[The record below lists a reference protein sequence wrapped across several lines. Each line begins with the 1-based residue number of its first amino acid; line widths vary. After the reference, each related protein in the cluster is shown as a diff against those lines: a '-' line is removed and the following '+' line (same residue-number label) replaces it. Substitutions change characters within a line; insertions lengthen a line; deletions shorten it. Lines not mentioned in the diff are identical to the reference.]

1 LNHEINTLQK
11 FMNPIPKSEKPG
23 PERSVRTAT
32 PLSPKTDQPNA
43 ERPAQTSGMLS
54 IQDAV
59 SLSWT
64 DQDIENRFG
73 MFKAGRYT
81 SVNKVLSF
89 LLALLLTAVFFALLI
104 YGSKASPLLERFA
117 LPFIRPGNTWT
128 VGPAM
133 LFFFWSI
140 VILFLKGRKIKFQT
154 RALDLAAVPQ
164 QPDFLLNETT
174 ARTVLERIH
183 GLVDNPHHFILLN
196 RIERALSNLRN
207 IGGLSEVS
215 TILKSQSEN
224 DENQIASSYTLI
236 NGMVW
241 AIPVLG
247 FIGTVQGLSVAIGNF
262 TKTLATNTD
271 LSAIKSNLQ
280 GVTGGL
286 ATAFETT
293 LVALICALIIQLYLN
308 FMQQRET
315 DFLDECNDYCHAH
328 VISKLRLATSASPE
342 SK

>member
-1 LNHEINTLQK
+1 
-11 FMNPIPKSEKPG
+11 MNPIPKSENSG
-23 PERSVRTAT
+23 PERSTKTAT
-32 PLSPKTDQPNA
+32 PLFPKTDKLDS
-43 ERPAQTSGMLS
+43 EHPAKKTGMLS

-73 MFKAGRYT
+73 IFKAGRYT

-89 LLALLLTAVFFALLI
+89 LLALLLTAAFFSLLVFGF
-104 YGSKASPLLERFA
+104 KASPVLERYA
-117 LPFIRPGNTWT
+117 MPFIRSGNTWT

-164 QPDFLLNETT
+164 QPDFVLNETT

-183 GLVDNPHHFILLN
+183 GLVDHPRHFILLN

-262 TKTLATNTD
+262 TKTLASNVD
-271 LSAIKSNLQ
+271 LNAIKSNLQ

-328 VISKLRLATSASPE
+328 VISKLRLAPSAAPE
-342 SK
+342 VK